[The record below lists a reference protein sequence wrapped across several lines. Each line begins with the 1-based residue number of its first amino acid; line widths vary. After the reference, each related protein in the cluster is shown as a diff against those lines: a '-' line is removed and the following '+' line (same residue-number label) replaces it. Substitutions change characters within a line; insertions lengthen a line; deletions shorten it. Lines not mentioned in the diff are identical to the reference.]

1 MHKTAV
7 FLGPSLDIAVA
18 HSILDALFL
27 PPIKRGDLQQLPE
40 GICNIG
46 IIDGEFFQSLAVS
59 PKEIL
64 PILDRG
70 GKVFG
75 SSSMG
80 ALRAAETEPYGM
92 IGIGKVFERY
102 HDGSIDADDE
112 VALTYDPVSYRPLS
126 EALVNIRFAL
136 EAAVL
141 EHVISQPVAMQV
153 IREMQEV
160 YFPFRSYA
168 MVCEICPQLKQFLS
182 DRRPNQKRDD
192 AILLLQTLARID

>member
-1 MHKTAV
+1 MYKTAV
-7 FLGPSLDIAVA
+7 FLGPSLDVAIAK
-18 HSILDALFL
+18 SILDALFL

-64 PILDRG
+64 TLLDRG
-70 GKVFG
+70 SKVFG

-92 IGIGKVFERY
+92 VGIGKIFERY
-102 HDGSIDADDE
+102 RDGGIDADDE

-126 EALVNIRFAL
+126 EALVNIRFVL

-141 EHVISQPVAMQV
+141 ENVITQPVAMQV
-153 IREMQEV
+153 IRELQEV
-160 YFPFRSYA
+160 NFPFRSYA
-168 MVCEICPQLKQFLS
+168 IVCDICPQLRNFLNN
-182 DRRPNQKRDD
+182 RCLNQKRDD
-192 AILLLQTLARID
+192 AILLLQTLAHMN